1 MRGFGVC
8 DQFGYADAFVTA
20 GRSAVHIG
28 VYDVFWCKSNS
39 LTGMSSLSFVNVCLA
54 SVSSTMYLCICI
66 CVCMCFFNVFLDAI
80 SLSTP
85 HL

>member
-8 DQFGYADAFVTA
+8 DQFGYAAAFVTA

-54 SVSSTMYLCICI
+54 SVWFCVSLC
-66 CVCMCFFNVFLDAI
+66 VVLQYVSVHMCMRVHVFF
-80 SLSTP
+80 
-85 HL
+85 